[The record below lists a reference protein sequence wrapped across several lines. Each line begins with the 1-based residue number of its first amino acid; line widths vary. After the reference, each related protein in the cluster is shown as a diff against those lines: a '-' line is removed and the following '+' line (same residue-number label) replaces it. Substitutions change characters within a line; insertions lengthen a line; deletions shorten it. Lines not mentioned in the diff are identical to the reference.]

1 MLDLVKEPL
10 DAIACAIEVSTEVDG
25 LSAIAFRGDVG
36 PRSLLVDKC
45 PGFRGNDTQAIDA
58 LEDEQCIR
66 RARSSLRAQ
75 PICHHLYCLHADPV
89 SARGSYLQ
97 SGRTFQDNARGPRA
111 RLLKC
116 DRQEKDHVVGHKL
129 GHIFFFI
136 AAMASTMEKFP
147 LAG

>member
-1 MLDLVKEPL
+1 MLAHTPCSLTNALVSAETTPKHL
-10 DAIACAIEVSTEVDG
+10 TLSKMSNVFVG
-25 LSAIAFRGDVG
+25 LGHPSVRNRSAITSIA
-36 PRSLLVDKC
+36 
-45 PGFRGNDTQAIDA
+45 
-58 LEDEQCIR
+58 
-66 RARSSLRAQ
+66 
-75 PICHHLYCLHADPV
+75 LHADPV
-89 SARGSYLQ
+89 SASGAYLQ

-116 DRQEKDHVVGHKL
+116 DRREKDHVVGHKL

>member
-1 MLDLVKEPL
+1 KFIVSSCDAPAMLDLVKEPL

-45 PGFRGNDTQAIDA
+45 PGFRGNDTQAFDA

-75 PICHHLYCLHADPV
+75 PICHHLYCPSCRPRVREWLLPAERRDFPRQCAWP
-89 SARGSYLQ
+89 ARA
-97 SGRTFQDNARGPRA
+97 TIEM
-111 RLLKC
+111 
-116 DRQEKDHVVGHKL
+116 RQTRKR
-129 GHIFFFI
+129 
-136 AAMASTMEKFP
+136 SRSRP
-147 LAG
+147 